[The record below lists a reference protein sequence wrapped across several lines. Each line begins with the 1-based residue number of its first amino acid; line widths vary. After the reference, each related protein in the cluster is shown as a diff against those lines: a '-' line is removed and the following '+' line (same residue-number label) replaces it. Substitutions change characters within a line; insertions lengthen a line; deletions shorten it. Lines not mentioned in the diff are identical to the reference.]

1 MMTPAVNTSKTP
13 SPGSGPGSYQFLY
26 FSELIKR
33 PICAGKIKDRI
44 GRLTDLVFSLT
55 EPYPEAVGIYIEHGW
70 GKPTEFIPWAKVMRI
85 EDDAIFVQPPT
96 NGNTYPSFVDQPG
109 WILVDKH
116 LMGRTILDM
125 DGRRIEVVNDV
136 HLLESKGQLFI
147 VHVDISFNGFLR
159 RWGLGG
165 IRWVKDQLIS
175 WKYVQPLSVE
185 DAVSTDKVTLSV
197 TRKQVLQMPG
207 EDLADALEEL
217 SGKEQ
222 QALFS
227 ALDSEKAAEALV
239 EAEPRAQRQIIAN
252 LRKEKA
258 HTILSEMTIPQLAD
272 LFSVLP
278 HEQMTNLMELLKP
291 EQAERVQAILSD
303 REAKAKDIM
312 SSNFMTTHKNA
323 KVGEILEKIRR
334 SGVEP
339 DAISYIY
346 VISAEDQTL
355 VGVVDLRE
363 LLLSSD
369 QMTLGEIMVPP
380 AVVAEENDVRE
391 DLAEMFAKYHY
402 RMIPVVDERD
412 HILGVIHFNDIMK
425 DLVTRVKV

>member
-1 MMTPAVNTSKTP
+1 MTPAVNPSKTT
-13 SPGSGPGSYQFLY
+13 SPGSSPGSYRFLY

-55 EPYPEAVGIYIEHGW
+55 EPFPEAVGIYIEHGW
-70 GKPTEFIPWAKVMRI
+70 NKPTEFIPWARVLRI
-85 EDDAIFVQPPT
+85 EDDAIFVQPPG
-96 NGNTYPSFVDQPG
+96 NGNSYPPFVDQPG

-136 HLLESKGQLFI
+136 HLLESKGRILI

-185 DAVSTDKVTLSV
+185 DAVSTDKVSLSV
-197 TRKQVLQMPG
+197 TRKQVLQLPG

-227 ALDSEKAAEALV
+227 ALDSEKAAETLV

-252 LRKEKA
+252 LRKERI
-258 HTILSEMTIPQLAD
+258 HTILSEMTTPQLAD

-278 HEQMTNLMELLKP
+278 HEQMTNLMELLGS
-291 EQAERVQAILSD
+291 EQADRVRAILSE
-303 REAKAKDIM
+303 REAKAIDIM
-312 SSNFMTTHKNA
+312 SSKFMTTPKEA
-323 KVGEILEKIRR
+323 TVGQLLERVR
-334 SGVEP
+334 LSGVEP
-339 DAISYIY
+339 EAISYIY
-346 VISAEDQTL
+346 VLNVDHQTL
-355 VGVVDLRE
+355 VGVVDLRD
-363 LLLSSD
+363 LLLTAD
-369 QMTLGEIMVPP
+369 HLTLGEIMVSPV
-380 AVVAEENDVRE
+380 VVAEENDIRE

-402 RMIPVVDERD
+402 RMIPVVDEQD